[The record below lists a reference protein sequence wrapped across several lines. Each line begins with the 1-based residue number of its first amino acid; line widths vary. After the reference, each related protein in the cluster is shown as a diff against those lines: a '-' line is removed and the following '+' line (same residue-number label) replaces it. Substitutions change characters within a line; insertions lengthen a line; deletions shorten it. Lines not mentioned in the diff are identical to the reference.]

1 MSHIETV
8 STSDAPAAIG
18 PYSQAVKVG
27 NQVYCS
33 GQIAL
38 DPVSGVITSDDVAGQ
53 THQVFKNLVAVL
65 AAAGTDLSRVVK
77 TTVFLQSMA
86 DFPVINEIYAE
97 YFGDHRPARATVAAA
112 GLPKGA
118 LVEIDCVAVL

>member
-1 MSHIETV
+1 MSHIETI

-27 NQVYCS
+27 NQVFCS

-38 DPVSGVITSDDVAGQ
+38 DPVSGAMTSDDVVEQ

-77 TTVFLQSMA
+77 TTVFLQSMD
-86 DFPVINEIYAE
+86 DFPVVNEIYAE

-118 LVEIDCVAVL
+118 LVEVDCVAVL